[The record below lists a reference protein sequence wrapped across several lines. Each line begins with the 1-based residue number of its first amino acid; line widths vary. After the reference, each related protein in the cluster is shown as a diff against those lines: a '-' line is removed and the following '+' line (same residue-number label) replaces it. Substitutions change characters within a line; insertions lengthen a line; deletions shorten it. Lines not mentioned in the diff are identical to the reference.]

1 MHQAA
6 LAQEM
11 GATASRGGSRASL
24 LAFLQIS
31 LTSIFC
37 EDDLF
42 DDVRRK
48 AEEHA
53 HHLFQRARREGG
65 CLGMMLPSTGDPR
78 VPHGCPTAQGSAVG
92 TGAHCAALANDGL
105 LGG

>member
-1 MHQAA
+1 MLLQA
-6 LAQEM
+6 
-11 GATASRGGSRASL
+11 GGGSRASL

-48 AEEHA
+48 AEHA

-65 CLGMMLPSTGDPR
+65 CLGMRLPSTGDPQ

-92 TGAHCAALANDGL
+92 TGSHCAALANDGL

>member
-11 GATASRGGSRASL
+11 GAAASRGGSRASL

-42 DDVRRK
+42 NDVQRK

-65 CLGMMLPSTGDPR
+65 CLT
-78 VPHGCPTAQGSAVG
+78 PHGPARLPRDD
-92 TGAHCAALANDGL
+92 AALHG
-105 LGG
+105 